1 MQSFYMVDGTDMVYE
16 VWDVIT
22 GEYMQAI
29 YA

>member
-1 MQSFYMVDGTDMVYE
+1 MVDGTDMAYE
-16 VWDVIT
+16 VWDGII